1 MVRENVNNLK
11 LIQLGI
17 TLSNAEGEYPKPI
30 STWQFN
36 FKFNLEYPSPL
47 SPFHRKELF
56 NHASINLLINSGI
69 NFQKLATNGIDHV
82 TFADHF
88 TTSGLIMNHD
98 IHWYG
103 FHTDH
108 DFAYLYRVFTG
119 QLLPVTESSFLSD
132 LELVFPNFYDIK
144 VIADVT
150 MGMFRSSLATLSD
163 RLAVFRDD
171 DCEH

>member
-1 MVRENVNNLK
+1 
-11 LIQLGI
+11 
-17 TLSNAEGEYPKPI
+17 
-30 STWQFN
+30 
-36 FKFNLEYPSPL
+36 
-47 SPFHRKELF
+47 
-56 NHASINLLINSGI
+56 
-69 NFQKLATNGIDHV
+69 
-82 TFADHF
+82 
-88 TTSGLIMNHD
+88 MNPD

-119 QLLPVTESSFLSD
+119 QLLPVAESAFLSD
-132 LELVFPNFYDIK
+132 LEIVFPNFYDIK

-150 MGMFRSSLATLSD
+150 MGMFRSSLASLSD

>member
-17 TLSNAEGEYPKPI
+17 TLSNADGEYPKPI

-36 FKFNLEYPSPL
+36 FKFNLE
-47 SPFHRKELF
+47 KELF
-56 NHASINLLINSGI
+56 NNASINLLINSGI
-69 NFQKLATNGIDHV
+69 NFGKLATNGIDHV

-88 TTSGLIMNHD
+88 ITSGLIMNPD

-119 QLLPVTESSFLSD
+119 QLLPVAESAFLSD
-132 LELVFPNFYDIK
+132 LEIVFPNFYDIK

-150 MGMFRSSLATLSD
+150 MGMFRSSLASLSD